1 MTMQL
6 PPRPSYEDL
15 EAELH
20 TLRVER
26 TNHLADVRRVLG
38 WLDAPNRKLAVTAFT
53 EGPERQLAYRFEVAL
68 RGEHICTR
76 CGLRQQNGEKQIAE
90 F

>member
-1 MTMQL
+1 MSL
-6 PPRPSYEDL
+6 NPPPKPSYEDL

-26 TNHLADVRRVLG
+26 AQYLSDTRRIAA
-38 WLDAPNRKLAVTAFT
+38 WLDASTRKPAVLAFT
-53 EGPERQLAYRFEVAL
+53 EGPERQIAYRFEMLL
-68 RGEHICTR
+68 RGEFICQR
-76 CGLRQQNGEKQIAE
+76 CGLRKNGEAPLAD

>member
-1 MTMQL
+1 MSLNQ
-6 PPRPSYEDL
+6 PPKPNYEDL

-26 TNHLADVRRVLG
+26 AQYLADSRRIAA
-38 WLDAPNRKLAVTAFT
+38 WLDSSTRQPAVLAFT
-53 EGPERQLAYRFEVAL
+53 EGPERQIAYRFETLL
-68 RGEHICTR
+68 RGEFICHR
-76 CGLRQQNGEKQIAE
+76 CGLRKDGEAPLAN

>member
-1 MTMQL
+1 MSLKQ
-6 PPRPSYEDL
+6 PPKPSYEDL

-26 TNHLADVRRVLG
+26 AQYLADTRRITT
-38 WLDAPNRKLAVTAFT
+38 WLDASTTRKPAVLAFT
-53 EGPERQLAYRFEVAL
+53 EGPERQIAYRFEMLL
-68 RGEHICTR
+68 RGEFICRR
-76 CGLRQQNGEKQIAE
+76 CGLRKNGEAPLAD